1 MRRTSYRIRVWS
13 LNAGNLAN
21 GCCPSGSYID
31 RLQRIGGMKVEL
43 KGYFRLLQKKLWLIV
58 AIALIA
64 GVGAGVK
71 SIFFTQPI
79 YEASSKLIVNQTSNV
94 QGQAM
99 MDFSMIQTNIK
110 LINSY
115 REIIKSSAI
124 MDKVATTY
132 PDLGLTSAQLMNS
145 TSVSTASESQVMSIT
160 VQGTSYEKA
169 AKTVNAISNVFQ
181 SQIPLIMKIDN
192 VAILSEAKVDSNASP
207 INMKTTLSIIVSL
220 FAGLVLAIALVFL
233 MDYLDDTFKSEAELE
248 KELGLP
254 VLTVISKMKKDDLK
268 NTKNYVS
275 QQKVGDGKYVAANQ

>member
-1 MRRTSYRIRVWS
+1 
-13 LNAGNLAN
+13 
-21 GCCPSGSYID
+21 
-31 RLQRIGGMKVEL
+31 MKVEL

-79 YEASSKLIVNQTSNV
+79 YEASSKLIVNQTSTIE
-94 QGQAM
+94 GQAM

-169 AKTVNAISNVFQ
+169 AKTVNAISSVFQ

-233 MDYLDDTFKSEAELE
+233 LDYLDDTFKSETELE

-268 NTKNYVS
+268 NTKNYIS

>member
-1 MRRTSYRIRVWS
+1 MRRTFYRIRVWS
-13 LNAGNLAN
+13 QNAGNLAN

-31 RLQRIGGMKVEL
+31 RSQRIGGMKVEL

-160 VQGTSYEKA
+160 VQGTTYEKA

>member
-1 MRRTSYRIRVWS
+1 
-13 LNAGNLAN
+13 
-21 GCCPSGSYID
+21 
-31 RLQRIGGMKVEL
+31 MKVEL
-43 KGYFRLLQKKLWLIV
+43 KGYFRILQKKLWLIV
-58 AIALIA
+58 VIALIA

-71 SIFFTQPI
+71 SIFFTQPL
-79 YEASSKLIVNQTSNV
+79 YEASSKLIVNQTSTIE
-94 QGQAM
+94 GQAI

-124 MDKVATTY
+124 MDKVVSTY
-132 PDLGLTSAQLMNS
+132 PDLGLTSSELMNR

-160 VQGTSYEKA
+160 VQGTTYESA
-169 AKTVNAISNVFQ
+169 AKTVNAISKVFQ

-192 VAILSEAKVDSNASP
+192 VAILSEANLNSNVAP

-220 FAGLVLAIALVFL
+220 FAGLVLAVALVFL
-233 MDYLDDTFKSEAELE
+233 LDYLDDTFKSETELE

-254 VLTVISKMKKDDLK
+254 VLTVISKMKKEDLK

-275 QQKVGDGKYVAANQ
+275 QQKVGDGTYVTVNQ

>member
-1 MRRTSYRIRVWS
+1 
-13 LNAGNLAN
+13 
-21 GCCPSGSYID
+21 
-31 RLQRIGGMKVEL
+31 MKVEL

-160 VQGTSYEKA
+160 VQGTTYEKA

-181 SQIPLIMKIDN
+181 SQIP
-192 VAILSEAKVDSNASP
+192 
-207 INMKTTLSIIVSL
+207 
-220 FAGLVLAIALVFL
+220 
-233 MDYLDDTFKSEAELE
+233 
-248 KELGLP
+248 
-254 VLTVISKMKKDDLK
+254 
-268 NTKNYVS
+268 
-275 QQKVGDGKYVAANQ
+275 

>member
-1 MRRTSYRIRVWS
+1 
-13 LNAGNLAN
+13 
-21 GCCPSGSYID
+21 
-31 RLQRIGGMKVEL
+31 MKVEL
-43 KGYFRLLQKKLWLIV
+43 KGYLRILHKKMWLIV

-79 YEASSKLIVNQTSNV
+79 YEASSKLIINQTSSV
-94 QGQAM
+94 EGQAI

-115 REIIKSSAI
+115 KEIIKSSAI
-124 MDKVATTY
+124 MEKVATTY
-132 PDLGLTSAQLMNS
+132 PDLGLTTAELINS

-192 VAILSEAKVDSNASP
+192 VAILSKANVNTNASP
-207 INMKTTLSIIVSL
+207 INMKTTLTIIVSL

-233 MDYLDDTFKSEAELE
+233 LDYLDDTFKFESELE
-248 KELGLP
+248 KELGIP
-254 VLTVISKMKKDDLK
+254 VLTVISKMKKEDVK
-268 NTKNYVS
+268 STKNYVS
-275 QQKVGDGKYVAANQ
+275 QQKVGDGNYVATNQ

>member
-1 MRRTSYRIRVWS
+1 M
-13 LNAGNLAN
+13 
-21 GCCPSGSYID
+21 
-31 RLQRIGGMKVEL
+31 EL

-132 PDLGLTSAQLMNS
+132 PDLGLTSAQ
-145 TSVSTASESQVMSIT
+145 AHE
-160 VQGTSYEKA
+160 
-169 AKTVNAISNVFQ
+169 
-181 SQIPLIMKIDN
+181 
-192 VAILSEAKVDSNASP
+192 
-207 INMKTTLSIIVSL
+207 
-220 FAGLVLAIALVFL
+220 
-233 MDYLDDTFKSEAELE
+233 
-248 KELGLP
+248 
-254 VLTVISKMKKDDLK
+254 
-268 NTKNYVS
+268 
-275 QQKVGDGKYVAANQ
+275 